1 MAKVIRQRE
10 RKATDTNYK
19 TVISRLLN
27 FKNFDVM
34 KKTFLFIVFLTLI
47 LRGVTT
53 AQNPYESL
61 GVPMPK
67 GKMLTVSNGRFQEHF
82 PNDTLTPIGSAM
94 FNTVTGEVVQ
104 FLTRDTMYAE
114 YNLEP
119 ELVSRWLS
127 PDPLAERYLQ
137 WSPYNYTLNN
147 PIIYTD
153 PDGRSVEGDFY
164 NQKGTKIGND
174 GNLTDGKK
182 YIVFDKTEANNIAT
196 TDKAGGTTQLS
207 DIKSAVSVS
216 KDIMAAAGSA
226 VSGQDGTGFEHGFV
240 AATDGTTSSLINN
253 GKEGAVQLGPG
264 YEELQGKGKTSEFDV
279 HTHPADWKINADGT
293 ATKSEPTPSG
303 DAGKQRG
310 DGDYNYRGMKESKGQ
325 VSTANSWIIGTQS
338 NITKQLDGTH
348 TASQTK
354 MVSFYN
360 NASTVKTM
368 EWRDFKKLA
377 DKVLK

>member
-1 MAKVIRQRE
+1 
-10 RKATDTNYK
+10 
-19 TVISRLLN
+19 
-27 FKNFDVM
+27 M
-34 KKTFLFIVFLTLI
+34 KKTFLFIAFFALI
-47 LRGVTT
+47 LRGVST

-94 FNTVTGEVVQ
+94 FNTVTGEIVQ

-164 NQKGTKIGND
+164 NEKGKRVGTDGIND
-174 GNLTDGKK
+174 GKR
-182 YIVFDKTEANNIAT
+182 YIVFNKDEAKAIEA
-196 TDKAGGTTQLS
+196 TDKGGGTTQLS
-207 DIKSAVSVS
+207 AIKSGVSVS
-216 KDIMAAAGSA
+216 KDIMTSADNAVAA
-226 VSGQDGTGFEHGFV
+226 QDKTGFEHGFV
-240 AATDGTTSSLINN
+240 GATDGTTSSLITK
-253 GKEGAVQLGPG
+253 GEQGAVALGSG
-264 YEELQGKGKTSEFDV
+264 YQELEGKGKISEFDV
-279 HTHPADWKINADGT
+279 HTHPQDFVDNKDGT
-293 ATKSEPTPSG
+293 FLASVPEPSG
-303 DAGKQRG
+303 VAGKKGG
-310 DGDYNYRGMKESKGQ
+310 DGDYNYRGLKEGQ
-325 VSTANSWIIGTQS
+325 GKVTTANSWVIGMRATATA
-338 NITKQLDGTH
+338 NPNGTLNP
-348 TASQTK
+348 SFNRE
-354 MVSFYN
+354 VSFYN
-360 NASTVKTM
+360 NSGTVKTM